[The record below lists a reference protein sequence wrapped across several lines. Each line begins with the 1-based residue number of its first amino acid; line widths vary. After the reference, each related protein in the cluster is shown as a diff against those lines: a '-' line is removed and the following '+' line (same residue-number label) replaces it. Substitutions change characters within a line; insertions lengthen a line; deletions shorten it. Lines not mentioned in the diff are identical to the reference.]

1 MRIRE
6 ALALAGRQFAE
17 QRMADPLL
25 QAEVLLRHALDMERA
40 ELFAAAEETLDT
52 LLEDQFDRLVARRR
66 KGEPLAYIVG
76 HREFYGLDLFV
87 NPDVLI
93 PRQETELL
101 VDEVLNFAKSRP
113 GEELHIADV
122 GTGSG
127 AIAIS
132 VARTLPNATLYAT
145 DVSPAA
151 LAVADINRRRH
162 GVPDRVHLLQ
172 GDLLEALHGPVD
184 AIVSNPPYVR
194 TAEIR
199 TLATEVGREP
209 NVALDGGADGLEVT
223 GRLLSEAPRY
233 LRPDGRIVI
242 EIAPEQ
248 LASVSQIALE
258 AMPTS
263 SVTFSRDL
271 LGLPRAVL
279 VEASSAESPVRSRSF
294 TAVVESGSL

>member
-1 MRIRE
+1 MKIRE
-6 ALALAGRQFAE
+6 ALALTGRQFAE
-17 QRMADPLL
+17 QCMADPLL
-25 QAEVLLRHALDMERA
+25 EAEVLLRHALYMDRA

-52 LLEDQFDRLVARRR
+52 LLEGQFDRLVARRR

-93 PRQETELL
+93 PRQETESL
-101 VDEVLNFAKSRP
+101 VEEALNFAKSRP
-113 GEELHIADV
+113 GEELRIADV

-132 VARTLPNATLYAT
+132 VARNLPNATLYAT

-151 LAVADINRRRH
+151 LAVADVNRRRH
-162 GVPDRVHLLQ
+162 GVLDRVHLLQ
-172 GDLLEALHGPVD
+172 GDLFDALDGPVD
-184 AIVSNPPYVR
+184 AIVSNPPYIR
-194 TAEIR
+194 AAEIK
-199 TLATEVGREP
+199 TLATEVGWEP
-209 NVALDGGADGLEVT
+209 NIALNGGADGLAVT
-223 GRLLSEAPRY
+223 GRLLREARRY
-233 LRPDGRIVI
+233 LRPGGRIVV

-248 LASVSQIALE
+248 LDSVSEIALA

-279 VEASSAESPVRSRSF
+279 VEASYAESPVRSRSLR
-294 TAVVESGSL
+294 AVVESGSC